1 MMKIDGSARAGRV
14 VANGASLEWAL
25 CGPEDPGAPV
35 IVLLHEGLGC
45 LALWRAFPEQL
56 AQHTGCRV
64 FAYSRAGYGRSDAAS
79 LPRPLDYMTRE
90 ALACLPDI
98 LAAIDAP
105 RLMLLGHSDG
115 ASIAAIYAGRV
126 ADERLCG
133 MVLMAPH
140 FFTEPQGLA
149 EIAAARDAFLTT
161 TLKARMAKYH
171 TDPVATFRGWND
183 AWLDPGF
190 RAWNIEAVIESFR
203 VPVLALQG
211 REDQYGTLAQ
221 IEAVRRKSPAEV
233 ELVVIEN
240 CRHSPH
246 FDQPKATLEAISAFL
261 QRLPAAYPA
270 TRQNHAA

>member
-1 MMKIDGSARAGRV
+1 MTKMAGSARSGRV

-25 CGPEDPGAPV
+25 CGPDDPGAPV

-56 AQHTGCRV
+56 AQQTGCRV

-90 ALACLPDI
+90 ALDCLPDV

-105 RLMLLGHSDG
+105 GYVLLGHSDG

-133 MVLMAPH
+133 MVLLAPH
-140 FFTEPQGLA
+140 FFTEPLGLA
-149 EIAAARDAFLTT
+149 EIAAARDAFQTT

-190 RAWNIEAVIESFR
+190 RAWNIEAVIESFH

-221 IEAVRRKSPAEV
+221 IEALRRKSPAEV
-233 ELVVIEN
+233 ELVVIDD

-246 FDQPKATLEAISAFL
+246 FDQPEATLEAISVFL
-261 QRLPAAYPA
+261 KRLPAAYPA
-270 TRQNHAA
+270 RRQNHAA

>member
-1 MMKIDGSARAGRV
+1 MTKMDCPARTGRV

-25 CGPEDPGAPV
+25 CGPDDPGAPV

-56 AQHTGCRV
+56 AQHTGYRV

-90 ALACLPDI
+90 ALACLPDV
-98 LAAIDAP
+98 LAAVDAP
-105 RLMLLGHSDG
+105 GYVLLGHSDG

-126 ADERLCG
+126 ADDRLRG
-133 MVLMAPH
+133 LVLLAPH
-140 FFTEPQGLA
+140 FFTEPLGLA

-221 IEAVRRKSPAEV
+221 IETVRRKSPAEV
-233 ELVVIEN
+233 ELVVIEK

-246 FDQPKATLEAISAFL
+246 FDQPEATLEAISAFL
-261 QRLPAAYPA
+261 KRLPAAYPA
-270 TRQNHAA
+270 TKQNHAA

>member
-1 MMKIDGSARAGRV
+1 MTKIDGSARSGRM

-25 CGPEDPGAPV
+25 CGPDDAGAPV

-64 FAYSRAGYGRSDAAS
+64 FAFSRAGYGRSDAAS

-90 ALACLPDI
+90 ALDCLPDV

-105 RLMLLGHSDG
+105 GYVLLGHSDG

-126 ADERLCG
+126 TDDRLCG
-133 MVLMAPH
+133 MVLLAPH
-140 FFTEPQGLA
+140 FFTEPLGLA
-149 EIAAARDAFLTT
+149 EIAAARDAFETT

-221 IEAVRRKSPAEV
+221 IEAARRKSPAEV

-246 FDQPKATLEAISAFL
+246 FDQPEATLEAISAFL

-270 TRQNHAA
+270 TMQNHAT

>member
-1 MMKIDGSARAGRV
+1 MQMDRSARTGRV
-14 VANGASLEWAL
+14 AANGASLEWAL
-25 CGPEDPGAPV
+25 FGPDDPGLPI

-45 LALWRAFPEQL
+45 LALWRGFPGQL
-56 AQHTGCRV
+56 ADHTGYRV
-64 FAYSRAGYGRSDAAS
+64 FAYSRAGYGRSDAAP

-90 ALACLPDI
+90 ALDCLPDV

-105 RLMLLGHSDG
+105 GYVLLGHSDG

-126 ADERLCG
+126 ADDRLCG
-133 MVLMAPH
+133 MVLLAPH

-149 EIAAARDAFLTT
+149 EIAAARDMFETT

-221 IEAVRRKSPAEV
+221 IEALRRKSPAEV
-233 ELVVIEN
+233 ELVVIDD

-246 FDQPKATLEAISAFL
+246 LDQPEATLEAISAFL
-261 QRLPAAYPA
+261 NRLPAAYPA
-270 TRQNHAA
+270 TGRNHAA